1 MGGEAPGSA
10 RPVGPSVPLSEA
22 WGMGG
27 EQAHQRL
34 EIVE

>member
-1 MGGEAPGSA
+1 MLGGEAQGPLGL
-10 RPVGPSVPLSEA
+10 VGPSVHEG

-34 EIVE
+34 EILE